1 VKTGRF
7 DVDIL
12 HEGQMLVDGGI
23 AFSGIPRS
31 EWETFAP
38 PDERNRVRFG
48 LNQLLVRGEGI
59 NLLIDTGM
67 GNKMRPRKRE
77 IMGLG
82 SPSALY
88 DNLARFGLKPDD
100 ITHVVFTHLH
110 YDHCGGAT
118 EAEGDEIVPA
128 FKNAMYFVQR
138 EEWDAAINPSEI
150 SRSSYCVH
158 DFLPL
163 QETGRLKLLNGDL
176 EIAAGVYLEVS
187 SGHTAGHQIVRIM
200 DRELRVIFPG
210 DICPT
215 PFHLPPDRREAFD
228 LFPAD
233 TIAARKILL
242 KRSSRADTRVVFS
255 HAAEA
260 GFYRIE
266 QKQNGFEALL
276 CHEN

>member
-1 VKTGRF
+1 MKTGRF

-88 DNLARFGLKPDD
+88 DNLAASNKF
-100 ITHVVFTHLH
+100 
-110 YDHCGGAT
+110 
-118 EAEGDEIVPA
+118 
-128 FKNAMYFVQR
+128 
-138 EEWDAAINPSEI
+138 I
-150 SRSSYCVH
+150 S
-158 DFLPL
+158 
-163 QETGRLKLLNGDL
+163 T
-176 EIAAGVYLEVS
+176 YL
-187 SGHTAGHQIVRIM
+187 
-200 DRELRVIFPG
+200 
-210 DICPT
+210 
-215 PFHLPPDRREAFD
+215 
-228 LFPAD
+228 
-233 TIAARKILL
+233 
-242 KRSSRADTRVVFS
+242 
-255 HAAEA
+255 
-260 GFYRIE
+260 
-266 QKQNGFEALL
+266 
-276 CHEN
+276 